1 MANSFLQVRTN
12 EEDKQKAGEILEELG
27 TNLSTVVNMLIKQ
40 IIITKSIPFEAKIN
54 HSYTKN
60 EMVSEVKAT
69 MAMEDMPLSD
79 DEVNLLK
86 QYQKATK
93 KQRMNIRNSIIEEY
107 AEK

>member
-54 HSYTKN
+54 HSYTRN

-86 QYQKATK
+86 QYQRASK
-93 KQRMNIRNSIIEEY
+93 KQRMNIRNSILEEY

>member
-27 TNLSTVVNMLIKQ
+27 TNLSTVFNILIKQ

-54 HSYTKN
+54 HSYTRN

-86 QYQKATK
+86 QYQRASK
-93 KQRMNIRNSIIEEY
+93 KQRMNIRNSILEEY

>member
-54 HSYTKN
+54 HSYTRN

-86 QYQKATK
+86 QYQRASK
-93 KQRMNIRNSIIEEY
+93 KQRMNIRNLILEEY

>member
-54 HSYTKN
+54 HSYTRN

-86 QYQKATK
+86 QYQRASK
-93 KQRMNIRNSIIEEY
+93 KQRRNIRNSILEEY